1 MWLFGGRDAA
11 GNPSSVV
18 YHAEFN
24 TAIPPE
30 LEPWQ
35 EVTELPLPEARAD
48 ATAVTVGSFIYV
60 LGGEGPQGPS
70 NSVFFLALNT
80 EGEPQVNDETGRP
93 FGWGVAVGDARFAMP
108 EPRARHTS
116 FTNAGA
122 IYILGG
128 VGADGAIQP
137 STFWAVPDPALG
149 TIPEWRRLEA
159 TELPEPRAEA
169 AAAPVGP
176 NVFVIAGET
185 PDGPVTSS
193 FRAQLA
199 PALPFFRLGL
209 FGATVPAL
217 GIQGQIGQELGYLAA
232 AGVATGNFIILILVG
247 LAFSHRKGTMRVI
260 ERVSRGRFRAPRDEE
275 YGT

>member
-1 MWLFGGRDAA
+1 LFGGRDEG
-11 GNPSSVV
+11 GNPTNVV

-24 TAIPPE
+24 TAVPPA
-30 LEPWQ
+30 LEPWE

-48 ATAVTVGSFIYV
+48 ATSVTVGTFVYL
-60 LGGEGPQGPS
+60 LGGEGPQGVA
-70 NSVFFLALNT
+70 NSVFFLPLNA
-80 EGEPQVNDETGRP
+80 EGEPQLNDETGRP
-93 FGWGVAVGDARFAMP
+93 FGWGIAGGDARFAMP

-122 IYILGG
+122 IYVLGG
-128 VGADGAIQP
+128 VDAAGAVQP
-137 STFWAVPDPALG
+137 SVFWAVPDPALG
-149 TIPEWRRLEA
+149 TIPEWRRLDA

-176 NVFVIAGET
+176 NVFVVGGET
-185 PDGPVTSS
+185 PDGAATSS
-193 FRAQLA
+193 VRAQLA

-209 FGATVPAL
+209 FGATVPGL

-232 AGVATGNFIILILVG
+232 AGVGTGNFIILILVA
-247 LAFSHRKGTMRVI
+247 LAFSHRRGTMRVI